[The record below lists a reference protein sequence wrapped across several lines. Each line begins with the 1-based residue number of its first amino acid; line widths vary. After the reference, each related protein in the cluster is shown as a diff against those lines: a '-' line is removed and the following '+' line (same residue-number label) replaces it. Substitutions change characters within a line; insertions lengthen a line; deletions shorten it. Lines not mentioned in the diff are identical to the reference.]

1 MSPTQT
7 AAGNSQRRPQNL
19 ALAFQEILTVSERLR
34 TGRQAVSDPAAFR
47 HFILEG
53 LKSADGEARRQGYA
67 AEDIKLAIFAVVAF
81 LVESVLNLRAPV
93 FADWPRRPL
102 QEELFGHHVAGEVFF
117 QNLQQLLGKNDSHD
131 LADLLEVY
139 HLCLLL
145 GFAGRYSLA
154 GRGELKGFIDGTAD
168 KIRRIRG
175 PARPFSPYPLLTTG
189 TVQVAKD
196 PWVKTLMIASAVCAA
211 LTVILFVS
219 YKLMLSSGVSSL
231 ADLAASIRQ

>member
-7 AAGNSQRRPQNL
+7 AAGNSQRRTQNL
-19 ALAFQEILTVSERLR
+19 ALAFQEILTVAERLR
-34 TGRQAVSDPAAFR
+34 TGRQVVTDPAAFR

-67 AEDIKLAIFAVVAF
+67 GEDIKLAIFAVVAF
-81 LVESVLNLRAPV
+81 LDESVLNLRAPV

-117 QNLQQLLGKNDSHD
+117 QNLQQLLGKTDSHD

-175 PARPFSPYPLLTTG
+175 PERPFSPYPLLTTG
-189 TVQVAKD
+189 SVQVAID
-196 PWVKTLMIASAVCAA
+196 PWIKSLIIGAAACAVLA
-211 LTVILFVS
+211 LVLFVS

>member
-7 AAGNSQRRPQNL
+7 AAGSSQRRPQNL

-47 HFILEG
+47 HFILEN
-53 LKSADGEARRQGYA
+53 LKSADGEARRLGYA

-81 LVESVLNLRAPV
+81 LDESVLNLRAPV

-117 QNLQQLLGKNDSHD
+117 QNLQQLLGKSDSHD

-154 GRGELKGFIDGTAD
+154 GRGELKAVLDSTAE

-175 PARPFSPYPLLTTG
+175 PERPFSPYPLLTSG
-189 TVQVAKD
+189 TPALTKD
-196 PWVKTLMIASAVCAA
+196 PWIRKLIIGAAGCVA
-211 LTVILFVS
+211 LTVVLLVS
-219 YKLMLSSGVSSL
+219 YLIMLSSGVESL
-231 ADLAASIRQ
+231 SNLAASIRQ

>member
-1 MSPTQT
+1 MSPTQS
-7 AAGNSQRRPQNL
+7 AVGNSQRRPQNL

-53 LKSADGEARRQGYA
+53 LKTADAEARRQGYA
-67 AEDIKLAIFAVVAF
+67 SEDIKLAIFAVVAF
-81 LVESVLNLRAPV
+81 LDESVLNLRAPV

-117 QNLQQLLGKNDSHD
+117 QNLQQLLGKSDSHD

-175 PARPFSPYPLLTTG
+175 PERAFSPYPLLTSG
-189 TVQVAKD
+189 SIQVAKD
-196 PWVKTLMIASAVCAA
+196 PWIKSLMIGAAACAA
-211 LTVILFVS
+211 LAVVLFVS
-219 YKLMLSSGVSSL
+219 YKMMLSSGVSSL

>member
-7 AAGNSQRRPQNL
+7 AAGNSQRRPHNL

-53 LKSADGEARRQGYA
+53 LKSADGDARRQGYA

-81 LVESVLNLRAPV
+81 MDESILNLRAPV

-145 GFAGRYSLA
+145 GFAGRYSMA

-175 PARPFSPYPLLTTG
+175 PERPFSPYPLLTAG
-189 TVQVAKD
+189 IVKVARD
-196 PWVKTLMIASAVCAA
+196 PWIKTLMIGAAASLA
-211 LTVILFVS
+211 LTIVLFAT

-231 ADLAASIRQ
+231 AELAASIRQ

>member
-1 MSPTQT
+1 MTPTQSV
-7 AAGNSQRRPQNL
+7 AGNSQRRTQNL
-19 ALAFQEILTVSERLR
+19 ALAFQEVLTVAERLR

-67 AEDIKLAIFAVVAF
+67 GEDIKLAIFAVVAF
-81 LVESVLNLRAPV
+81 MDESVLNLRAPV

-102 QEELFGHHVAGEVFF
+102 QEELFAHPVAGEVFF

-175 PARPFSPYPLLTTG
+175 PERPFSPYPLLTTG
-189 TVQVAKD
+189 SVRVAKD
-196 PWVKTLMIASAVCAA
+196 PWIKTLMIGAATCAVLA
-211 LTVILFVS
+211 LVLFVS
-219 YKLMLSSGVSSL
+219 YKMMLSSGVSSL

>member
-1 MSPTQT
+1 MSPTQSS
-7 AAGNSQRRPQNL
+7 AGDSQRRPQNL

-34 TGRQAVSDPAAFR
+34 TGRQAVTDPAAFR

-81 LVESVLNLRAPV
+81 LDESVLNLRAPV

-117 QNLQQLLGKNDSHD
+117 QNLQQLLGKSDSHD

-168 KIRRIRG
+168 KIGRIRG
-175 PARPFSPYPLLTTG
+175 PERPFSPYPLLTSG
-189 TVQVAKD
+189 TLQVAKD
-196 PWVKTLMIASAVCAA
+196 PWIKTLMIAAVACLA
-211 LTVILFVS
+211 LTVVLFVS

-231 ADLAASIRQ
+231 ADLAASVRQ

>member
-1 MSPTQT
+1 MSPTPT
-7 AAGNSQRRPQNL
+7 AGQGQRRPSNL
-19 ALAFQEILTVSERLR
+19 ALAFQETLTVSERLR
-34 TGRQAVSDPAAFR
+34 TGRQVVTDPASFR

-81 LVESVLNLRAPV
+81 LDESVLNLRAPV

-117 QNLQQLLGKNDSHD
+117 QNLQQLLGKSDSHD

-154 GRGELKGFIDGTAD
+154 GRGDLKGFVDATAE

-175 PARPFSPYPLLTTG
+175 PERPFSPYPILTPG
-189 TVQVAKD
+189 AIAAAKD
-196 PWVKTLMIASAVCAA
+196 PWIRTLMISAAACAA
-211 LTVILFVS
+211 LALVLFVS

-231 ADLAASIRQ
+231 TELASSIRP

>member
-1 MSPTQT
+1 MSSTQSAPGT
-7 AAGNSQRRPQNL
+7 SQRRPQNL
-19 ALAFQEILTVSERLR
+19 ALAFQETLTVSERLR

-47 HFILEG
+47 HYVLEG

-81 LVESVLNLRAPV
+81 LDESVLNLRAAV

-117 QNLQQLLGKNDSHD
+117 QNLQQLLGKSDSHD

-139 HLCLLL
+139 HLCMLL

-154 GRGELKGFIDGTAD
+154 GRGELKGFIDATAD

-175 PARPFSPYPLLTTG
+175 PERPFSPYPLLTSG
-189 TVQVAKD
+189 TVRVAKD
-196 PWVKTLMIASAVCAA
+196 PWIKTLMIGAAVCAA
-211 LTVILFVS
+211 LTVVAFVS
-219 YKLMLSSGVSSL
+219 YKMMLSSGVSSL

>member
-7 AAGNSQRRPQNL
+7 AAGGSQRRPQNL

-53 LKSADGEARRQGYA
+53 LKTADGEARRQGYA

-81 LVESVLNLRAPV
+81 LDESVLNLRAPV

-154 GRGELKGFIDGTAD
+154 GRGELKGFIDSTAD

-175 PARPFSPYPLLTTG
+175 PERPFSPYPLLTSG
-189 TVQVAKD
+189 TVQAAKD
-196 PWVKTLMIASAVCAA
+196 PWIKTLMIAAAACLA
-211 LTVILFVS
+211 LTVVLFVS